1 MMTVNECYRLL
12 ELEPGATASDVKR
25 AYHEMINIWH
35 PDRFQHD
42 KILQKK
48 ASEKT
53 KLLNVAFKTLEEAAP
68 WEKKHVG
75 AESPRVK
82 PRPTSSRDTAA
93 QQAYNE
99 PPLTHYPPPRASP
112 KENPKQPQ
120 RVSKR
125 TARIA
130 IWSIIGVA
138 VCIVVIG
145 MFYQLRRSILIDR
158 QATVVRRL
166 TQERDEAIRT
176 LVEAREKWIAQTRSA
191 RESKIQKAQRQ
202 FEETEKAY
210 KNLLL
215 DHAAEFAQAGDL
227 TAVNNEQAIR
237 THEIYEAEFKQAAE
251 YDARQPERVFL
262 QWMTDQGA
270 IVIAIIQEIAGNDP
284 VRYELFADT
293 RDPHIILGFLT
304 DEQAGL
310 PEYSGLARTALVL
323 SPGPYY
329 FPHLKGRILNY
340 GAQWDK
346 LHLIMFE
353 AVRRYNIANESLRNQ
368 WVEMYRRVE
377 KWRESH
383 PVAVA
388 PLPEFLQTLLKQR
401 GVLLSQLNETRA
413 NVESIVETNSTSALE
428 SEFLVTADG
437 QQLQKRITDLE
448 AQFVL
453 AERKFLEISSQG
465 MATSGQ
471 KP

>member
-1 MMTVNECYRLL
+1 MTVDECYRLL
-12 ELEPGATASDVKR
+12 ELEPGATAAEVKR
-25 AYHEMINIWH
+25 AYHEMINVWH

-42 KILQKK
+42 QILQKK
-48 ASEKT
+48 ASERT
-53 KLLNVAFKTLEEAAP
+53 KLLNVAYKTLEEAAP
-68 WEKKHVG
+68 WEKKHVR

-82 PRPTSSRDTAA
+82 PRPPSSRNTTA

-99 PPLTHYPPPRASP
+99 PPLTHYPPPRASQ
-112 KENPKQPQ
+112 KENPKQPH

-125 TARIA
+125 AARIA
-130 IWSIIGVA
+130 TWSVIGVA
-138 VCIVVIG
+138 LCIVVIG
-145 MFYQLRRSILIDR
+145 ISYQWRRSMLLDR
-158 QATVVRRL
+158 QAAVVRRL

-176 LVEAREKWIAQTRSA
+176 LAEAREKWIAQTRST

-202 FEETEKAY
+202 FEEAEKAY

-215 DHAAEFAQAGDL
+215 DHAAEFAEAGDL

-237 THEIYEAEFKQAAE
+237 THEKYEAEFKQSAE
-251 YDARQPERVFL
+251 YDARQPEREFL

-284 VRYELFADT
+284 IRYEMFADT
-293 RDPHIILGFLT
+293 RDPHIILGFFT

-310 PEYSGLARTALVL
+310 PENSGLARTSVIL

-329 FPHLKGRILNY
+329 FPHLKGRILIY
-340 GAQWDK
+340 GAQWNK
-346 LHLIMFE
+346 LQLIMAE
-353 AVRRYNIANESLRNQ
+353 TVRRYNIANESLRNQ
-368 WVEMYRRVE
+368 WVELYRRVE

-383 PVAVA
+383 PVVVA
-388 PLPEFLQTLLKQR
+388 PLPEFLQTLLKKR

-413 NVESIVETNSTSALE
+413 NVESIVEKNSTSALE
-428 SEFLVTADG
+428 GAFLLTADG

-448 AQFVL
+448 AQFDL
-453 AERKFLEISSQG
+453 AEKNYLEISSQG